1 MLPRFGQP
9 GIASTLEEKVM
20 RMAKGR
26 PRWSQGSFF
35 LLDSARY
42 QGESQSVWLRF
53 RNHDV
58 YQLSCST
65 LWQNRPGQPLWS
77 RLQVEPETQ
86 GALLVPTLERC
97 VEEIPGDVIRMMTN
111 ADYRA
116 YMVGLASRWA
126 DRIGR
131 HLALIRKARGFTQKA
146 VAEAAGLGRVSLAK
160 VETGKVEPSFSTV
173 IKLLAAMGARIQ
185 DLPDLKAS

>member
-1 MLPRFGQP
+1 
-9 GIASTLEEKVM
+9 
-20 RMAKGR
+20 
-26 PRWSQGSFF
+26 
-35 LLDSARY
+35 
-42 QGESQSVWLRF
+42 
-53 RNHDV
+53 
-58 YQLSCST
+58 
-65 LWQNRPGQPLWS
+65 
-77 RLQVEPETQ
+77 
-86 GALLVPTLERC
+86 

-116 YMVGLASRWA
+116 YMVRLASRWA

-173 IKLLAAMGARIQ
+173 VKLLAAMGARIQ

>member
-1 MLPRFGQP
+1 
-9 GIASTLEEKVM
+9 
-20 RMAKGR
+20 
-26 PRWSQGSFF
+26 
-35 LLDSARY
+35 
-42 QGESQSVWLRF
+42 
-53 RNHDV
+53 
-58 YQLSCST
+58 
-65 LWQNRPGQPLWS
+65 
-77 RLQVEPETQ
+77 
-86 GALLVPTLERC
+86 VPTLERC

-116 YMVGLASRWA
+116 YMVRLASRWA

-173 IKLLAAMGARIQ
+173 VKLLAAMGARIQ